1 MRSVSG
7 SGSANSSHVHDRMI
21 AVAPQ
26 PSLLETAERIASLLR
41 AQGVE
46 VIVIGA
52 AAMVAHGYVRQTEG
66 LDFGMNLPIG
76 DLGKVADHLRA
87 AGFDVVCR
95 EPNGQDPLGGV
106 IDVSGPFGLIQLV
119 NFGERFPAI
128 IESGI
133 AAATLHTRQGGILRI
148 IPLPHLIGLKL
159 YAGGTK
165 SKADI
170 VELLRRNP
178 SADRTPIRSLCRQYR
193 LRGLEP
199 LIREADA
206 AAP

>member
-1 MRSVSG
+1 
-7 SGSANSSHVHDRMI
+7 MI

-52 AAMVAHGYVRQTEG
+52 AAMAAHGYVRQTEG

-95 EPNGQDPLGGV
+95 EPDGQDPLGGV
-106 IDVSGPFGLIQLV
+106 IDVRDPSG
-119 NFGERFPAI
+119 
-128 IESGI
+128 
-133 AAATLHTRQGGILRI
+133 
-148 IPLPHLIGLKL
+148 
-159 YAGGTK
+159 
-165 SKADI
+165 
-170 VELLRRNP
+170 
-178 SADRTPIRSLCRQYR
+178 
-193 LRGLEP
+193 
-199 LIREADA
+199 
-206 AAP
+206 